1 MTEYYF
7 TFKARK
13 RGKPSEEYEGVLRNY
28 RFYIEYYT
36 QLGGEPRISFPVRF
50 IKAILSFSGDLD
62 GEARE
67 VRRVRLSDGGY
78 YDKPVVVLP
87 NEVSFRRHL
96 LFSLTASTY
105 RKPGRLGT
113 LRNLVLSLNA
123 NFLNVLTNMAIERY
137 AELRASGNPVWV
149 WYVLRVGR
157 AVKTLYR
164 MD

>member
-1 MTEYYF
+1 MAEYYF
-7 TFKARK
+7 TFKSKKK
-13 RGKPSEEYEGVLRNY
+13 RKPSEEYEGMLKNY

-36 QLGGEPRISFPVRF
+36 QLNGEPKISFPVRF
-50 IKAILSFSGDLD
+50 IETILNFSKDLG
-62 GEARE
+62 GEIKEIRK
-67 VRRVRLSDGGY
+67 VKLSNGSY
-78 YDKPVVVLP
+78 YEKPTVVLP
-87 NEVSFRRHL
+87 NEISFRRHL

-105 RKPGRLGT
+105 RKPGKLST
-113 LRNLVLSLNA
+113 LRNLVLDLNA

-137 AELRASGNPVWV
+137 AELKTSGNPAWV